1 MANITNYKCPAC
13 TGPLH
18 FVGSSGML
26 ECDYCGG
33 KYNIDEMNKMYSD
46 KVREEAE
53 KNAEAE
59 AAEAESQNGTGGSAD
74 SEGES
79 QTTVN
84 ADFASPEAHDWD
96 SSIKMKAFNCP
107 SCGAEL
113 IFEETTVA
121 SSCPYCGNTT
131 VIASQ
136 FKGGRMPEYVIP
148 FKIDKKGAIAGLKNY
163 YKGKRFLP
171 NVFSA
176 ENHIEEIKGVY
187 VPFWLFSGKVDAD
200 IMFEASDSSTH
211 TSGSKE
217 TTTTK
222 HYDVYRTGTIP
233 YHKIPVDASV
243 KMDDAQMDSIE
254 PYDYEELKE
263 FSSSY
268 LPGYLA
274 ESYDVKPEDCFDRCK
289 IRAENSTVS
298 AFAETVSGYDSVS
311 ARSKTLTIHNE
322 KTSYAFLPVWL
333 LSTKWHDQNYLFAMN
348 GQTGKFVGD
357 LPIDKG
363 KVRLFILKRALIWT
377 AILTVVFTILL

>member
-1 MANITNYKCPAC
+1 MANITNFKCPAC

-18 FVGSSGML
+18 YVGGSGKL

-33 KYNIDEMNKMYSD
+33 KYDITEINELYSD

-59 AAEAESQNGTGGSAD
+59 VEAEASGGAEASG
-74 SEGES
+74 EVES

-84 ADFASPEAHDWD
+84 ADFSSPDAHDWD

-136 FKGGRMPEYVIP
+136 FKGGRMPDYVIP
-148 FKIDKKGAIAGLKNY
+148 FKIDKKGAIQGLKNY

-171 NVFSA
+171 NVFSS

-222 HYDVYRTGTIP
+222 HYNVYRTGTIP

-254 PYDYEELKE
+254 PYNYEELKE
-263 FSSSY
+263 FSASY

-289 IRAENSTVS
+289 VRAENSTVS
-298 AFAETVSGYDSVS
+298 AFAETISGYDTVS
-311 ARSKTLTIHNE
+311 ARSKNLTIQNE
-322 KTSYAFLPVWL
+322 NTAYAFLPVWL
-333 LSTKWHDQNYLFAMN
+333 LSTKWNKQNYLFAMN

-363 KVRLFILKRALIWT
+363 KVRMFMLKRALIWT
-377 AILTVVFTILL
+377 AILTVVFVILL